1 MNAQTRHIL
10 LAGCGDLGSHVGLR
24 LASSGH
30 EVTGVR
36 RRPASGGLPFTVR
49 AMDLVDPRG
58 AQLPDADAVVVAL
71 TADSRDAAGYERA
84 YRRTLQ
90 GLAEALP
97 ERGVPHVVFVSST
110 SVLGQHAGT
119 VTEETPARPA
129 SDTAEV
135 LLEAE
140 HDVRRLFERV
150 TVLRPAGIYGP
161 GRTRTIQRVLQGAPA
176 DHGLMTNRIHRDDL
190 VDAIVTVLG
199 SPAPP
204 ELLHAVDTEP
214 ATQGEVMGFLA
225 GRLGVPVPEDTGD
238 GIRHGR
244 TIDAHRLH
252 AMLGEGGLSYPT
264 YRQGYARLIEEMPD
278 LSS

>member
-1 MNAQTRHIL
+1 MNARTRHIL
-10 LAGCGDLGSHVGLR
+10 LAGCGDLGSHVGLQ

-36 RRPASGGLPFTVR
+36 RSPAPGRLPFPVR
-49 AMDLVDPRG
+49 AMDLADPRG
-58 AQLPDADAVVVAL
+58 AQLPDADAVIVAL
-71 TADSRDAAGYERA
+71 TADSRDAPGYERA

-97 ERGVPHVVFVSST
+97 EDAAPHVVFVSST
-110 SVLGQHAGT
+110 SVLGRHEGR
-119 VTEETPARPA
+119 VTEETPAQPGT
-129 SDTAEV
+129 DTAEV

-140 HDVRRLFERV
+140 RDARKLFETV

-161 GRTRTIQRVLQGAPA
+161 GRTRTLQRVLSGAPA

-190 VDAIVTVLG
+190 VDAIVAVLG

-214 ATQGEVMGFLA
+214 ATQGEVMRFLA

-252 AMLGEGGLSYPT
+252 TMLGEGGLSYPT
-264 YRQGYARLIEEMPD
+264 YREGYARLIETMPD
-278 LSS
+278 LGS